1 MLFIRV
7 VAVCLLA
14 LFAATGTLRAKG
26 RVFLFPPSG
35 TAVVTVLD
43 ADTLAAIGSFT
54 GTSTVTDV
62 VGTADGKKFYAISR
76 TSVDTVVV
84 LDAETLLVTQR
95 LSLGSSAT
103 DAKITPDGKY
113 LLVAGGMVRVI
124 RTDTDEQL
132 PGIPVGG
139 GPTQIVVDNTSTKAY
154 VLANRGR
161 VVNVIDLATLLV
173 ERTFEVPSSSS
184 IALTPNDGR
193 LLVATRNGLSQF
205 RTTDFEEIEMIESSS
220 MIVNGKILPL
230 PNSTEVLVR
239 NGSTGALANSLLF
252 DLNARTVR
260 PIGGVGAT
268 KFEEIVIVS
277 NERAFGILS
286 GSRDF
291 VEIDFTA
298 TPNPTVEVLSFGQ
311 DSRDIGISPNKRV
324 IFLSSLPASTVTRV
338 DVATIQATNTV
349 LVPIAPAGH
358 AVVFPPSQLPPAEIT
373 VNGGNNQ
380 FVPPGRV
387 LPVPVSVRVVDAEG
401 NPILGQAVLFAAE
414 GSPVEVIIDTPEP
427 SVTNSRGIASA
438 VVTIPEIPPEPEE
451 PAALSV
457 AEEFTEQGEPPTAET
472 DPEPAAAT
480 QAALQPAPVEQAQE
494 PVQPI
499 IIAARTAGV
508 EPAIIQVNL
517 IRATGLIKV
526 GGDSQIVFPLTL
538 FPEKFV
544 LLVTDLTGNPL
555 PPGTL
560 VSFAAFAAGC
570 RPFGAGV
577 TLSEVPTDP
586 NGFATVECTAGR
598 IPPGAGTLLEGSL
611 VAQVPGFGELG
622 FATYRF
628 TVTFAANTIGIAK
641 ISGDGQTAPTGTQL
655 PNPLVFR
662 ASTGFGATGNIGIR
676 IRQISGPPVGI
687 TPAFLQTFPFF
698 DREVN
703 VTLGPNAGN
712 VAILVEAIAPKF
724 PSATFNI
731 TTTGGQP
738 VDFEKVGDGQSAR
751 IGREIAMPLRM
762 RIINESGGVVA
773 FPSVVWSVVQGEA
786 TLITASDPDGALAR
800 VVMGETPGPVVV
812 RGVLGS
818 LVATFNLTAT
828 APQPVSIST
837 VSGQNQILAAG
848 EISDPLIVQL
858 NEVGDQPASSVDV
871 TFSGPEFVVL
881 HPLGLGDPGNPLIQK
896 TGPDGRAGVRVEL
909 LVTAAALMEASGR
922 SDQFA
927 RTISI
932 VATAAAAAGGVVST
946 TFVLGT
952 IGRPPTFEAGGLVNA
967 ATFQP
972 GIVPGS
978 LATLFGAGLSEGISG
993 TELAGGATSFN
1004 GTTIRIGGI
1013 AAPLLSITGSPA
1025 EQVNLQIP
1033 FELSSGQTTTIE
1045 VENNGTRKT
1054 VSGAPVFS
1062 TQPGIFEIPVAGGGT
1077 VGAVIHAISGQ
1088 LVTEQNP
1095 AQRGDVVSM
1104 FLTGG
1109 GALSQ
1114 SVGTGVLG
1122 PIPPPVMV
1130 ESIVVGVDDKG
1141 STVLFGGYAPGFLGL
1156 YQVNFEIPQ
1165 DAGCGVRP
1173 LSIRVGGSFS
1183 LPSSTVV
1190 QCP

>member
-1 MLFIRV
+1 MLSIRAV
-7 VAVCLLA
+7 VLCLFA
-14 LFAATGTLRAKG
+14 LFAATDTLRAKG

-35 TAVVTVLD
+35 TGVITVLD
-43 ADTLAAIGSFT
+43 ADSLAALGSFT

-62 VGTADGKKFYAISR
+62 LGAADGKKFYAISR

-84 LDAETLLVTQR
+84 VDAETLLVTQR
-95 LSLGSSAT
+95 LSLGASAA
-103 DAKITPDGKY
+103 DAEITPDGKY
-113 LLVAGGMVRVI
+113 LLVAGGMVRVV

-139 GPTQIVVDNTSTKAY
+139 GPTQIVIDNTSTKAY
-154 VLANRGR
+154 VLANRGK
-161 VVNVIDLATLLV
+161 VVNVIDLASLVV
-173 ERTFEVPSSSS
+173 ERTLEVPRSSS
-184 IALTPNDGR
+184 IALTPNDAR
-193 LLVATRNGLSQF
+193 LLVATRTGLSQF
-205 RTTDFEEIEMIESSS
+205 RTTDLAEIERIESSS
-220 MIVNGKILPL
+220 AIVNGKILPL
-230 PNSTEVLVR
+230 PNSTQVVVQNR
-239 NGSTGALANSLLF
+239 STGATANSLLF
-252 DLNARTVR
+252 DLNARKVH
-260 PIGGVGAT
+260 PIGNVGAT
-268 KFEEIVIVS
+268 NFEEIVIVT
-277 NERAFGILS
+277 NEQAFGILA
-286 GSRDF
+286 GSREF
-291 VEIDFTA
+291 VEIDMTA
-298 TPNPTVEVLSFGQ
+298 TPNPTISVLSFGQ
-311 DSRDIGISPNKRV
+311 DSSDMGISPNNKV

-349 LVPIAPAGH
+349 VVPGKPAGH
-358 AVVFPPSQLPPAEIT
+358 AVVFPPSQLPPARIT

-380 FVPPGRV
+380 FIPPGRT
-387 LPVPVSVRVVDAEG
+387 LPVAVSVRVVDAEG
-401 NPILGQAVLFAAE
+401 SPISGQAVLFAAE

-451 PAALSV
+451 PAALSI
-457 AEEFTEQGEPPTAET
+457 AEEFTEQGEPGTAET
-472 DPEPAAAT
+472 DPEPAAAK

-526 GGDSQIVFPLTL
+526 GGDSQIVLPLTL

-544 LLVTDLTGNPL
+544 LLATDLTGNPL
-555 PPGTL
+555 APGT
-560 VSFAAFAAGC
+560 VVTFAAF
-570 RPFGAGV
+570 GAQCQP
-577 TLSEVPTDP
+577 LEVLTDP

-611 VAQVPGFGELG
+611 TAQVPGFGELG

-662 ASTGFGATGNIGIR
+662 LTTGFGATGNIGIR

-724 PSATFNI
+724 PSVTFNI
-731 TTTGGQP
+731 TASGGQP

-881 HPLGLGDPGNPLIQK
+881 HPLGLGDAGNPLIQK

-909 LVTAAALMEASGR
+909 PVTAAALMEDAGR

-932 VATAAAAAGGVVST
+932 VATPGGALST

-952 IGRPPTFEAGGLVNA
+952 IGRPPAFEAGGLVNA

-978 LATLFGAGLSEGISG
+978 LATLFGVGLSEGISG

-1013 AAPLLSITGSPA
+1013 AAPLLSITGSPD

-1173 LSIRVGGSFS
+1173 LNIRVGGSFS
-1183 LPSSTVV
+1183 LPSSTVI

>member
-26 RVFLFPPSG
+26 RIFLFPPSG
-35 TAVVTVLD
+35 TDVITVLD

-54 GTSTVTDV
+54 GTSTVTGV

-76 TSVDTVVV
+76 ASVDTVVV

-95 LSLGSSAT
+95 LSLGSSAS
-103 DAKITPDGKY
+103 DAEITPDGKY
-113 LLVAGGMVRVI
+113 LLVAGGMLRVI

-132 PGIPVGG
+132 PSIPVGG
-139 GPTQIVVDNTSTKAY
+139 GPTRIVVDNTSTKAY

-161 VVNVIDLATLLV
+161 VVNVIDLGTLLV
-173 ERTFEVPSSSS
+173 ERTLEVPSSSS

-193 LLVATRNGLSQF
+193 LLVANRNGLSQF

-220 MIVNGKILPL
+220 TIVNGKILPL
-230 PNSTEVLVR
+230 PNSTEVLVQ

-252 DLNARTVR
+252 DLNTRTVR
-260 PIGGVGAT
+260 PIGDVGAT
-268 KFEEIVIVS
+268 NLEEIVIVS

-311 DSRDIGISPNKRV
+311 DSRDMGISPNKRV

-349 LVPIAPAGH
+349 VVPIAPAGH

-401 NPILGQAVLFAAE
+401 SPIAGQAVLFAAE

-427 SVTNSRGIASA
+427 SITNSRGIASA

-457 AEEFTEQGEPPTAET
+457 AEELTGQGMPDMEETESEPVT
-472 DPEPAAAT
+472 AT
-480 QAALQPAPVEQAQE
+480 QVALEPAPVEQTQE

-499 IIAARTAGV
+499 ILAARTAGV

-526 GGDSQIVFPLTL
+526 GGDSQIVAPLTL
-538 FPEKFV
+538 FPERFV
-544 LLVTDLTGNPL
+544 LLATNLTGNPL
-555 PPGTL
+555 PPGTP
-560 VSFAAFAAGC
+560 VTFAT
-570 RPFGAGV
+570 FGAQCQP
-577 TLSEVPTDP
+577 LEVLTDP
-586 NGFATVECTAGR
+586 NGFASVECTAGR
-598 IPPGAGTLLEGSL
+598 IPPGAGTLIEGSL
-611 VAQVPGFGELG
+611 TAQVPSMGKLG

-628 TVTFAANTIGIAK
+628 TVTFGAGLVDVAK
-641 ISGDGQTAPTGTQL
+641 ISGDGQTAQTGTEL

-662 ASTGFGATGNIGIR
+662 VTTGFGAVGKVGVR

-687 TPAFLQTFPFF
+687 SPAFVQTLPLF

-703 VTLGPNAGN
+703 VTLGPNAGI
-712 VAILVEAIAPKF
+712 VAILVEVIAPKF

-731 TTTGGQP
+731 TATGGQP

-773 FPSVVWSVVQGEA
+773 FPSVVWSVVQGDA

-812 RGVLGS
+812 QGVLGN
-818 LVATFNLTAT
+818 LVATYNLTAT
-828 APQPVSIST
+828 APEPVSIST

-858 NEVGDQPASSVDV
+858 NEVGDQPASSVNV

-881 HPLGLGDPGNPLIQK
+881 HPVGLGDPGNPLVQK
-896 TGPDGRAGVRVEL
+896 TDAAGQAGVRVEL
-909 LVTAAALMEASGR
+909 PVATAALLEAGGG

-932 VATAAAAAGGVVST
+932 VATSGGALST

-952 IGRPPTFEAGGLVNA
+952 IGRPPVFEPGGLVNA

-978 LATLFGAGLSEGISG
+978 LATLFGVGLSEGISG
-993 TELAGGATSFN
+993 TELVGGATSFN

-1054 VSGAPVFS
+1054 VSGVPVFS

-1077 VGAVIHAISGQ
+1077 VGAVIHATSGQ
-1088 LVTEQNP
+1088 LVSEQSP
-1095 AQRGDVVSM
+1095 AKRGDIVSM

-1122 PIPPPVMV
+1122 PIPAPVMI
-1130 ESIVVGVDDKG
+1130 ESVVVGVDDKG
-1141 STVLFGGYAPGFLGL
+1141 SEVLFAGYAPGFLGL
-1156 YQVNFEIPQ
+1156 YQINFKISEN
-1165 DAGCGVRP
+1165 AGCGVRP
-1173 LSIRVGGSFS
+1173 LSVRVGGSFS
-1183 LPSSTVV
+1183 LPSTIVI

>member
-1 MLFIRV
+1 MARNSTPS
-7 VAVCLLA
+7 AVPQPILLSSWI
-14 LFAATGTLRAKG
+14 
-26 RVFLFPPSG
+26 P
-35 TAVVTVLD
+35 
-43 ADTLAAIGSFT
+43 
-54 GTSTVTDV
+54 
-62 VGTADGKKFYAISR
+62 
-76 TSVDTVVV
+76 
-84 LDAETLLVTQR
+84 ETLLVTQR
-95 LSLGSSAT
+95 LSLGSSAS
-103 DAKITPDGKY
+103 DAEITPDGIY
-113 LLVAGGMVRVI
+113 LLVASGALRVI
-124 RTDTDEQL
+124 RTGTDEQL
-132 PGIPVGG
+132 PSIPVGG
-139 GPTQIVVDNTSTKAY
+139 GPTKIIVDNTSTKAY

-161 VVNVIDLATLLV
+161 VVNVIDLGSLLV
-173 ERTFEVPSSSS
+173 ERTLEVPSSSS

-193 LLVATRNGLSQF
+193 LLVATRNGLTQF

-220 MIVNGKILPL
+220 TIVNGKILPL

-260 PIGGVGAT
+260 PIGDVGGT
-268 KFEEIVIVS
+268 NFEEIVIVS

-311 DSRDIGISPNKRV
+311 DSRDMGISPNKRV

-358 AVVFPPSQLPPAEIT
+358 AVVFPPSQLSPAQIT

-380 FVPPGRV
+380 FIPPGRM

-401 NPILGQAVLFAAE
+401 SPILGLPVLFAAE

-427 SVTNSRGIASA
+427 SITNSRGIASA
-438 VVTIPEIPPEPEE
+438 IVTIPEIPPEPEE
-451 PAALSV
+451 TPAALSA
-457 AEEFTEQGEPPTAET
+457 AEELTGQGVPDMGETES
-472 DPEPAAAT
+472 EPATAT
-480 QAALQPAPVEQAQE
+480 QVALEPAPVEQDQE

-499 IIAARTAGV
+499 ILAARTAGV

-526 GGDSQIVFPLTL
+526 GGDSQIVAPFTL

-544 LLVTDLTGNPL
+544 LLATDLTGTPL
-555 PPGTL
+555 SPGTP
-560 VSFAAFAAGC
+560 VTFAV
-570 RPFGAGV
+570 FGAQCQP
-577 TLSEVPTDP
+577 LEVLTDP
-586 NGFATVECTAGR
+586 NGFASVECTAGR
-598 IPPGAGTLLEGSL
+598 IPQGAGTFLEGSL
-611 VAQVPGFGELG
+611 VAQVQGMGELG

-628 TVTFAANTIGIAK
+628 TVTFGAGTVGVAK
-641 ISGDGQTAPTGTQL
+641 ISGDGQTAKTGTEL
-655 PNPLVFR
+655 PSPLVFR
-662 ASTGFGATGNIGIR
+662 VTTGFGAVGKVGVR

-687 TPAFLQTFPFF
+687 SPAFVQTLPLF

-703 VTLGPNAGN
+703 VTLGPNAGI

-731 TTTGGQP
+731 TATGGQP

-812 RGVLGS
+812 RGVLGD

-828 APQPVSIST
+828 APEPVSIST

-848 EISDPLIVQL
+848 EISDPLIVQS
-858 NEVGDQPASSVDV
+858 NEVGDQPASSVNV
-871 TFSGPEFVVL
+871 TFSGPESVVL
-881 HPLGLGDPGNPLIQK
+881 HPVGLGDPGNPLVQK
-896 TGPDGRAGVRVEL
+896 TDAAGQAGVRVEL
-909 LVTAAALMEASGR
+909 PVATAALMEAGGG

-932 VATAAAAAGGVVST
+932 VATSGGALST

-952 IGRPPTFEAGGLVNA
+952 IGRPPVFEPGGLVNA

-978 LATLFGAGLSEGISG
+978 LATLFGVGLSEGISG

-1033 FELSSGQTTTIE
+1033 FELSSGQTTTVE

-1054 VSGAPVFS
+1054 VSGVPVFS

-1077 VGAVIHAISGQ
+1077 VGAVIHATSGQ
-1088 LVTEQNP
+1088 LVSEQSP
-1095 AQRGDVVSM
+1095 AKRGDIVSM

-1109 GALSQ
+1109 GTLSQ
-1114 SVGTGVLG
+1114 AVGTGVLG
-1122 PIPPPVMV
+1122 PIPAPVMI
-1130 ESIVVGVDDKG
+1130 ESVVVGVDDKG
-1141 STVLFGGYAPGFLGL
+1141 SEVLFGGYAPGFLGL
-1156 YQVNFEIPQ
+1156 YQINFEIPEG
-1165 DAGCGVRP
+1165 AGCGVRS
-1173 LSIRVGGSFS
+1173 LSVRVGGSFS
-1183 LPSSTVV
+1183 LPSTTVV